1 MTQSVFVRNSHST
14 LTDYANLWNPSPGC
28 LLFRSS
34 TSPSCPTL
42 SPQMTNTNRTE
53 LEFFLNEK
61 CKEDSDLL
69 ATIISEYVWGLT
81 PSKLTELEDFL
92 ANNFGD
98 D

>member
-1 MTQSVFVRNSHST
+1 MNK
-14 LTDYANLWNPSPGC
+14 L
-28 LLFRSS
+28 
-34 TSPSCPTL
+34 
-42 SPQMTNTNRTE
+42 TE

-61 CKEDSDLL
+61 CREDHDLL

>member
-1 MTQSVFVRNSHST
+1 
-14 LTDYANLWNPSPGC
+14 
-28 LLFRSS
+28 
-34 TSPSCPTL
+34 
-42 SPQMTNTNRTE
+42 MTNTNRTE

-61 CKEDSDLL
+61 CREDPDLL

-81 PSKLTELEDFL
+81 PSKLDELEDFL